1 MPDCGSTSAAKTT
14 KDLPQAVRFCYDE
27 FFPYVY
33 FFVHYSMRGS
43 AFYFAKE
50 WEETEG
56 LLSDRKGRVVAYN
69 EDRPDILDGRST
81 RLAADVEKLRKT
93 ELEWPADKLTFDRA
107 YTRELI
113 RGSELLDEPGRGPLL
128 RVLTKLQEQHR
139 TDFVPTAAMALQG
152 LRRVWAEY
160 GEGLQEE
167 DPGRLESATGF
178 VLGDNEEKEAERPEL
193 PDPQLAFQKDDDDFT
208 DYEAGEVYY

>member
-1 MPDCGSTSAAKTT
+1 M
-14 KDLPQAVRFCYDE
+14 
-27 FFPYVY
+27 
-33 FFVHYSMRGS
+33 
-43 AFYFAKE
+43 
-50 WEETEG
+50 
-56 LLSDRKGRVVAYN
+56 
-69 EDRPDILDGRST
+69 
-81 RLAADVEKLRKT
+81 
-93 ELEWPADKLTFDRA
+93 
-107 YTRELI
+107 RELI

-178 VLGDNEEKEAERPEL
+178 VLGDKQMKEDQEKEAERPEL
-193 PDPQLAFQKDDDDFT
+193 PELPDPQIAFQKDDDDFT
-208 DYEAGEVYY
+208 DYEAGDVYY